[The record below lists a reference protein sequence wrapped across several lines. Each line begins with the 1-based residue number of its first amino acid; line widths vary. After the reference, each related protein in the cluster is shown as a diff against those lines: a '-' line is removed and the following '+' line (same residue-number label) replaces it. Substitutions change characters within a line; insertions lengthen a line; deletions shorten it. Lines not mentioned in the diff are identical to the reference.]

1 MITGTFPTL
10 FVPHG
15 AGPCFFMEWE
25 PAGTWD
31 RMQAWLQDIVKHAGA
46 RPRALLVVSGHWEEA
61 VVTVNAAESHNLLF
75 DYSGFPEHTYQIEWP
90 AKGSPELAGQVRS
103 LLDQAGIESAET
115 RTRGLDHG
123 VFIPMKVAFPEADV
137 PVVQLSLKS
146 GLDPATHLAIGRALA
161 PLRQKGVLIVGSGM
175 SFHNMRLFRF
185 AGGSPDRESQ
195 IFDDWLVEVLAL
207 PQAEREKRISQ
218 WATAPGG
225 RAAHPSEEHL
235 LPLHVVAGAALED
248 AGEHILRDVV
258 LGSVQSAFRFGQ
270 PISQRRTP

>member
-1 MITGTFPTL
+1 MTTGTFPTL

-31 RMQAWLQDIVKHAGA
+31 RMQAWLRDIVKHAGA
-46 RPRALLVVSGHWEEA
+46 RPSALLVVSAHWEEPL
-61 VVTVNAAESHNLLF
+61 VTVNAAESHSLLH
-75 DYSGFPEHTYQIEWP
+75 DYSGFPEHTYRIEWP
-90 AKGSPELAGQVRS
+90 AKGSPELADQVRD
-103 LLDQAGIESAET
+103 LLDQAGLESSES

-146 GLDPATHLAIGRALA
+146 GLNPATHLAIGRALA
-161 PLRQKGVLIVGSGM
+161 PLRQRGVLIVGSGM
-175 SFHNMRLFRF
+175 SFHNMRRFRF

-195 IFDDWLVEVLAL
+195 LFDDWLVETVGL
-207 PQAEREKRISQ
+207 PQAEREERLRQ

-225 RAAHPSEEHL
+225 RAAHPREEHL
-235 LPLHVVAGAALED
+235 LPLHVVAGAALEN
-248 AGEHILRDVV
+248 AGERILRDVV

-270 PISQRRTP
+270 PISQRSTR